1 MKLLYKCKVNR
12 SLREES
18 ISTVFVSVDMS
29 IVTLNVPA
37 ECLNLTT
44 ALNKGRKCTLQG
56 QHDIQQ
62 IYNPSNNSTVII
74 LTVNSS

>member
-56 QHDIQQ
+56 QHIQQ